1 MNIPKDELN
10 LYNFYNDIADNVEVF
25 QSDNDYY
32 SYINSEKFDWP
43 KYVYNI
49 SRKQSLNDAMN
60 LVNRIIKNEL
70 PPFLITKD
78 DDWDFNIQEFFESKG
93 LRKIDVWPILT
104 LNKKEDLIIDK
115 VEGLSLNYVETH
127 SEFEAWFDIAYKVLM
142 PRKKLSKNIF
152 KSKIGNENFK
162 FLIGLYNNLPVAISL
177 LYLKDGVAGIYW
189 VATLDTARNKGI
201 ARQMTKTLIKE
212 SYRLGYETITL
223 QSSRMSHN
231 GYLKLGFEET
241 GRLFVYWMM

>member
-1 MNIPKDELN
+1 MKVPKDEIN
-10 LYNFYNDIADNVEVF
+10 LYHFYNEIADNVEVF
-25 QSDNDYY
+25 QSDNEYY
-32 SYINSEKFDWP
+32 SSINSENFDWP

-49 SRKQSLNDAMN
+49 NRKQSLNDVMG
-60 LVNRIIKNEL
+60 LVDRVTKNEL

-104 LNKKEDLIIDK
+104 LNQREELIIDK
-115 VEGLSLNYVETH
+115 VEGLSLNYVEPN
-127 SEFEAWFDIAYKVLM
+127 SEFEAWFDIANKVLM

-152 KSKIGNENFK
+152 KNKIGNENFK
-162 FLIGLYNNLPVAISL
+162 FLIGFYKNLPVAISL
-177 LYLKDGVAGIYW
+177 LYQKDGVAGIYW

-201 ARQMTKTLIKE
+201 ARQMTKTLINKA
-212 SYRLGYETITL
+212 YMCGCETITL

-231 GYLKLGFEET
+231 GYLKMGFKET
-241 GRLFVYWMM
+241 GRLFVYWMI